1 MKGEN
6 RKYMTKELVSI
17 ILLSEKSEKRYLIE
31 TLRSVQA
38 QTYENWEL
46 PTSGE
51 DDEMLLESATDG
63 GV

>member
-1 MKGEN
+1 
-6 RKYMTKELVSI
+6 MTKELVSI
-17 ILLSEKSEKRYLIE
+17 ILLSEKSEHYLIE

-51 DDEMLLESATDG
+51 DDEMLLEPAADG